1 MGRLATRALPL
12 GGSIAAHALI
22 VVALL
27 GALVFT
33 AGQESFAESLAS
45 GDGLS
50 ARFTLSA
57 KQFFNSVVARR
68 AVAYSLGIFLAGF
81 TGARVALLFA
91 LVQAAVQ
98 LLSASALTGLS
109 FGAAQPL
116 GARIAAEAH
125 LSLCECARVAFALMA
140 QAFALMLA
148 AVECLLAKLLT

>member
-27 GALVFT
+27 GALVCT
-33 AGQESFAESLAS
+33 GQESFAKSLAS

-57 KQFFNSVVARR
+57 KQFFNSVVARW
-68 AVAYSLGIFLAGF
+68 AVADSLGIFLAGF

-116 GARIAAEAH
+116 GARIAAETH
-125 LSLCECARVAFALMA
+125 LSLCECARVALAFMA
-140 QAFALMLA
+140 NAFALMLPT
-148 AVECLLAKLLT
+148 VELLLAKLLT

>member
-33 AGQESFAESLAS
+33 AGQESFAKSLAS

-57 KQFFNSVVARR
+57 KQFFNSVVARW
-68 AVAYSLGIFLAGF
+68 AVADSLRIFLAGF

-116 GARIAAEAH
+116 GARIAAETQ
-125 LSLCECARVAFALMA
+125 LSLCECARVALAFMA
-140 QAFALMLA
+140 HAFALMLA
-148 AVECLLAKLLT
+148 TVELLLAKLLT

>member
-1 MGRLATRALPL
+1 LGRLATRALPL
-12 GGSIAAHALI
+12 GGSLAAHALI
-22 VVALL
+22 VVALV

-50 ARFTLSA
+50 ARLTLPA
-57 KQFFNSVVARR
+57 KQFFNSVVARW

-109 FGAAQPL
+109 FSAAQPL

-140 QAFALMLA
+140 HAFALMLPT
-148 AVECLLAKLLT
+148 VECLLAKLLT